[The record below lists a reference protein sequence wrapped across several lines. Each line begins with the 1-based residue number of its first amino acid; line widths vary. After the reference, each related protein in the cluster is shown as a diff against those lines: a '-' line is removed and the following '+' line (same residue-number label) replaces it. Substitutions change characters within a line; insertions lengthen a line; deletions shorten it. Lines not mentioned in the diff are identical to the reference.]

1 MDSSSSADSPT
12 RNPETS
18 RSSDAGP
25 TSSDNNASSSRG
37 GGGGGGN
44 TSSNDD
50 ASSSNGASP
59 TSDNASSTSSNGG
72 GGGGGGGGGSSSSD
86 AGPTSNSSSDG
97 APSSSDNGGNSSSG
111 SSSGGAASSSGSSS
125 GGGGASSSGS
135 ASSSSSGGGASSSGG
150 SSSGSSSGSGSSS
163 SGPTSGSSGSSS
175 GGAGPTGSSSNSSS
189 SDEMSTSTSLYV
201 FTTNGTP
208 TTSVVLST
216 VTLHPK
222 GQLSNDNAN
231 SNSYWHDH
239 GAVGG
244 TFAAV
249 GIVAVGLIAAL
260 GWFLYRRHKAKRM
273 DADVVAAA
281 SAAAAT
287 TRTPFDDDDDEMN
300 EAAAH
305 YPQSHME
312 AVPYPYST
320 DAAAAPQPFYESPG
334 YHAPNHYANTELPRA
349 YPSLADDPYG
359 SDLGACEN
367 PMEYYSRPPAASMDS
382 SRGAYANVPT
392 DSAYSYNRPLYESV
406 PGAPPLM
413 YANEPG
419 SSAAPVAAYQ
429 NPFGSNATPPAS
441 DPAVAERAA
450 QPSERTSTST
460 DYDLARS
467 QADSHATHFVSVPDS
482 SLAYRQA
489 APGAAPAPGAPAA
502 LGAAVPGTHTYAAAA
517 PPVTQPSYTPPV
529 AARASDDVSP
539 PYVAGPSAP
548 AVSDTKTAAPGGE
561 FPAAQEPAQLV
572 QFGQPSPDAHAGSK
586 APFADTEQ
594 DHSDTQLEHGEWDPP
609 ALSSAWFPAGTANDA
624 PAAPPTT
631 STHTSSQQPMHSV
644 GGVYEAETA
653 SVEDAPA
660 RLVVRNPSPEDVEE

>member
-1 MDSSSSADSPT
+1 M
-12 RNPETS
+12 
-18 RSSDAGP
+18 
-25 TSSDNNASSSRG
+25 
-37 GGGGGGN
+37 
-44 TSSNDD
+44 
-50 ASSSNGASP
+50 
-59 TSDNASSTSSNGG
+59 
-72 GGGGGGGGGSSSSD
+72 
-86 AGPTSNSSSDG
+86 
-97 APSSSDNGGNSSSG
+97 
-111 SSSGGAASSSGSSS
+111 
-125 GGGGASSSGS
+125 
-135 ASSSSSGGGASSSGG
+135 
-150 SSSGSSSGSGSSS
+150 
-163 SGPTSGSSGSSS
+163 
-175 GGAGPTGSSSNSSS
+175 
-189 SDEMSTSTSLYV
+189 
-201 FTTNGTP
+201 FTTNGRP

-222 GQLSNDNAN
+222 GQLN
-231 SNSYWHDH
+231 SDDGDANSYWHDH

-305 YPQSHME
+305 YPQTHME
-312 AVPYPYST
+312 AVPYPYAT
-320 DAAAAPQPFYESPG
+320 DTAAAQPYYEPEAAASQPYYESPG
-334 YHAPNHYANTELPRA
+334 YHAPNHYASTELPRT

-359 SDLGACEN
+359 SDLGAREN
-367 PMEYYSRPPAASMDS
+367 AMEYYSRAPAASMDS

-406 PGAPPLM
+406 PGAPPHM
-413 YANEPG
+413 YASDAG
-419 SSAAPVAAYQ
+419 SSVVPAAAYQ
-429 NPFGSNATPPAS
+429 NPFGSDTSPPAS

-460 DYDLARS
+460 EYDPARS
-467 QADSHATHFVSVPDS
+467 QADSHATHYVSLPGS

-489 APGAAPAPGAPAA
+489 APGAPPA
-502 LGAAVPGTHTYAAAA
+502 LGAAVPSTHTYTSAA
-517 PPVTQPSYTPPV
+517 PPVSQGTYAPSAAPAAQESHTPPAAPVSYASYTPPA
-529 AARASDDVSP
+529 AARTSDDASP

-548 AVSDTKTAAPGGE
+548 VVSDTKTAAPGGE

-572 QFGQPSPDAHAGSK
+572 QFGHPSPETHAGSK
-586 APFADTEQ
+586 VPFADTEH

-609 ALSSAWFPAGTANDA
+609 ALSSAWFPAGTANEA
-624 PAAPPTT
+624 PPAPPTT
-631 STHTSSQQPMHSV
+631 STHTSSQQPVHSF

-660 RLVVRNPSPEDVEE
+660 RLVVRNPSPEDDDDV